1 MVCSLTSL
9 RISPSFEKNSKR
21 SEVIFEEEKVLE
33 KIKTIEFEMSREGFW
48 ESEEKQD
55 HLLAEYRKYRR
66 VFEEYAELK
75 KRFED
80 VEELLS
86 LVSPGD
92 TEYLELVQ
100 EVKKLA
106 EAVEDLDIRLLF
118 QGEEDRNNAIVT
130 IHAGAG
136 GTESQDWVE
145 MLLRMYL
152 RFCERKGF
160 DVRVTDILE
169 GEEAGLKHV
178 TFLVQGEYA
187 YGYFRSE
194 HGVHRLI
201 RISPFD
207 ANKRRHTTFALVDVI
222 PEIGEDVKVEINP
235 QDLRIETFRAS
246 GHGGQHVNVT
256 DSAVRI
262 THVPTGIVVQCQ
274 NERSQHQNRAV
285 ALRILRARLYEHYRQ
300 EQMKK
305 IQELKGER
313 KDIAWGNQIRTYV
326 FHPYMLVKDHRTG
339 YETGNVERVM
349 DGEIDDFI
357 EAFLKKERSL

>member
-1 MVCSLTSL
+1 MQVDLSGDLTL
-9 RISPSFEKNSKR
+9 IRKKLEEIGGYL
-21 SEVIFEEEKVLE
+21 EEERVPE
-33 KIKTIEFEMSREGFW
+33 KIKAIEFEMSRGDFW
-48 ESEEKQD
+48 GDGEKQSR
-55 HLLAEYRKYRR
+55 LLAEYRKYRQ
-66 VFEEYAELK
+66 VFEEYLELK
-75 KRFED
+75 KRLED
-80 VEELLS
+80 TEELAH
-86 LVSPGD
+86 LVAPED
-92 TEYLELVQ
+92 PEYQELVQ
-100 EVKKLA
+100 EVRKLS

-118 QGEEDRNNAIVT
+118 RREEDRCNAIVT
-130 IHAGAG
+130 IHSGAG

-145 MLLRMYL
+145 MLFRMYL

-187 YGYFRSE
+187 YGYLRSE

-207 ANKRRHTTFALVDVI
+207 ANRRRHTTFALVDVI

-262 THVPTGIVVQCQ
+262 THIPTGIVVQCQ
-274 NERSQHQNRAV
+274 NERSQHQNKAV
-285 ALRILRARLYEHYRQ
+285 AMRILRARLYEYYRQ

-326 FHPYMLVKDHRTG
+326 FHPYTLVKDHRTG
-339 YETGNVERVM
+339 HETGNIERVM

-357 EAFLKKERSL
+357 EAFLKRERSL

>member
-1 MVCSLTSL
+1 MTFLRSLL
-9 RISPSFEKNSKR
+9 LFEKSLKK
-21 SEVIFEEEKVLE
+21 SEGIFEEEKVRE
-33 KIKTIEFEMSREGFW
+33 KIKAIELEMSRGGFW
-48 ESEEKQD
+48 ENKEDQER
-55 HLLAEYRKYRR
+55 LLRDYRKYRQ
-66 VFEEYAELK
+66 VFDEYTELK
-75 KRFED
+75 ERFED
-80 VEELLS
+80 AEELLR
-86 LVSPGD
+86 LVSPEEV
-92 TEYLELVQ
+92 EYGELVR
-100 EVKKLA
+100 EIRELK

-118 QGEEDRNNAIVT
+118 RKEEDRNNAIVT
-130 IHAGAG
+130 IHSGAG

-145 MLLRMYL
+145 MLFRMYL

-187 YGYFRSE
+187 YGYLRSE

-222 PEIGEDVKVEINP
+222 PEIGEDVDVEINP

-262 THVPTGIVVQCQ
+262 IHLPTGIIVQCQ
-274 NERSQHQNRAV
+274 NERSQHQNKAV
-285 ALRILRARLYEHYRQ
+285 AMRILRARLYEHRRQ

-326 FHPYMLVKDHRTG
+326 FHPYNLVKDHRTG
-339 YETGNVERVM
+339 HETGNVEWVM

>member
-1 MVCSLTSL
+1 MIFLRSLL
-9 RISPSFEKNSKR
+9 LFERNLKR
-21 SEVIFEEEKVLE
+21 LEGIFEEEKVQE
-33 KIKTIEFEMSREGFW
+33 KIKIIELEMSQEGFW
-48 ESEEKQD
+48 ENKEDQER
-55 HLLAEYRKYRR
+55 LLKDYRKYRR
-66 VFEEYAELK
+66 VFDEYTELK
-75 KRFED
+75 ERFED
-80 VEELLS
+80 AEELLHI
-86 LVSPGD
+86 VSPEEV
-92 TEYLELVQ
+92 EYGELVR
-100 EVKKLA
+100 EIRKLK

-118 QGEEDRNNAIVT
+118 RNEEDRNNAIVA
-130 IHAGAG
+130 IHSGAG

-145 MLLRMYL
+145 MLFRMYL

-160 DVRVTDILE
+160 DVQVTDILE

-178 TFLVQGEYA
+178 TLLVQGEYA
-187 YGYFRSE
+187 YGYLRSE

-222 PEIGEDVKVEINP
+222 PEIGEDVDVEINP

-262 THVPTGIVVQCQ
+262 IHVPTGIIVQCQ
-274 NERSQHQNRAV
+274 NERSQHQNKAV
-285 ALRILRARLYEHYRQ
+285 AMRILRARLYEHYRQ

-326 FHPYMLVKDHRTG
+326 FHPYNLVKDHRTG
-339 YETGNVERVM
+339 HETGNVGRVM

>member
-1 MVCSLTSL
+1 MIFPRSLL
-9 RISPSFEKNSKR
+9 LFEKNLKR
-21 SEVIFEEEKVLE
+21 SEGIFEEKRVQE
-33 KIKTIEFEMSREGFW
+33 KIKAIELEMSQEGFW
-48 ESEEKQD
+48 ENKEDQER
-55 HLLAEYRKYRR
+55 LLRDYRKYRQ
-66 VFEEYAELK
+66 VFDEYTELK
-75 KRFED
+75 ERFED
-80 VEELLS
+80 AEELLRI
-86 LVSPGD
+86 VSPEEV
-92 TEYLELVQ
+92 EYGELVR
-100 EVKKLA
+100 EIRELK

-118 QGEEDRNNAIVT
+118 QREEDRNNAIVT
-130 IHAGAG
+130 IHSGAG

-145 MLLRMYL
+145 MLFRMYL

-160 DVRVTDILE
+160 DVQVTDILE

-187 YGYFRSE
+187 YGYLRSE

-222 PEIGEDVKVEINP
+222 PEIGEDVDVEINP

-256 DSAVRI
+256 DSAVRVI
-262 THVPTGIVVQCQ
+262 HLPTGIVVQCQ
-274 NERSQHQNRAV
+274 NERSQHQNKAV
-285 ALRILRARLYEHYRQ
+285 AMRILRARLYEHHRQ

-326 FHPYMLVKDHRTG
+326 FHPYNLVKDHRTG
-339 YETGNVERVM
+339 HETGNVERVM

>member
-1 MVCSLTSL
+1 MTFPKT
-9 RISPSFEKNSKR
+9 SPSSGRNSKR
-21 SEVIFEEEKVLE
+21 SEGIFEGEKVPE
-33 KIKTIEFEMSREGFW
+33 RIKSIETEMSRGDFW
-48 ESEEKQD
+48 EDEKRQSE
-55 HLLAEYRKYRR
+55 LLAEYRKYRKI
-66 VFEEYAELK
+66 FDEYMELK
-75 KRFED
+75 RRLED
-80 VEELLS
+80 AEELAH
-86 LVSPGD
+86 LVAPGD
-92 TEYLELVQ
+92 SEYQELVR
-100 EVKKLA
+100 EVKSLS

-118 QGEEDRNNAIVT
+118 RREEDRSNAIVT
-130 IHAGAG
+130 IHSGAG

-187 YGYFRSE
+187 YGYLRSE

-235 QDLRIETFRAS
+235 QDLKIETFRSS

-262 THVPTGIVVQCQ
+262 THLPTGIVVQCQ

-285 ALRILRARLYEHYRQ
+285 AMRILRARLYEYYRQ

-326 FHPYMLVKDHRTG
+326 FHPYTLVKDHRTG
-339 YETGNVERVM
+339 HETGNIERVM